1 MMKAPITAVTHSAPD
16 SDTAPPV
23 VANESSAVTGA
34 STASARVRV
43 VLCQTSHPGNI
54 GSAARALK
62 TMGFSRL
69 VLVRPRHLPEEQ
81 AVALASG
88 AGDVLTSMVV
98 VDSLAQALAGTVM
111 AVALTARRREL
122 AVAPLWA
129 RDAALELGAC
139 LQSGAEAE
147 VALVFGNETF
157 GLSNEELSLCSHWAM
172 IPANPAYSSLNLAAA
187 VQLLC
192 YETRLAL
199 EAPAPLA
206 DVADAGK
213 AATHD
218 DIERLLAH
226 VETVAI
232 ASGFLDPA
240 VPKRFM
246 TRMRRLAA
254 RARVEQEEVAILRGL
269 LGAVEKML
277 K

>member
-1 MMKAPITAVTHSAPD
+1 MPIAAANTVNAVVTAPD
-16 SDTAPPV
+16 AVLPAPTSREALV
-23 VANESSAVTGA
+23 
-34 STASARVRV
+34 RVRV

-81 AVALASG
+81 ALALASG
-88 AGDVLTSMVV
+88 ASDVLSSAVV
-98 VDSLAQALAGTVM
+98 VDSLAQALIGTVM

-129 RDAALELGAC
+129 RDATLELAKS
-139 LQSGAEAE
+139 LQSDGQSD

-157 GLSNEELSLCSHWAM
+157 GLSNDELSLCSHWAM
-172 IPANPAYSSLNLAAA
+172 IPANPDYSSLNLAAA

-192 YETRLAL
+192 YETRLAI
-199 EAPAPLA
+199 EAPGAPPE
-206 DVADAGK
+206 VADAGMV
-213 AATHD
+213 ATRD
-218 DIERLLAH
+218 DVERLLAH
-226 VETVAI
+226 MESVAI
-232 ASGFLDPA
+232 DSGFLDPL

-254 RARVEQEEVAILRGL
+254 RARLEREEVAILRGL
-269 LGAVEKML
+269 LSAVQKSL